1 MSHWCTDVL
10 IHIDEDLDDANIHD
24 IERDVSMID
33 GVYSACVHEK
43 ARHLMVVDYDPATV
57 VTLELLNPVQNRGLH
72 GELVGL

>member
-43 ARHLMVVDYDPATV
+43 ARHLMVVDYDPETV
-57 VTLELLNPVQNRGLH
+57 ASLALLSPVQNRGLH
-72 GELVGL
+72 GELIGL

>member
-1 MSHWCTDVL
+1 MSDWCTDVL

-43 ARHLMVVDYDPATV
+43 ARHLLVVDYDPAIVATMN
-57 VTLELLNPVQNRGLH
+57 LLNPVQTRGLH